1 MTKKDF
7 ELIAAALKDTR
18 ATERTVNMMASSLST
33 TNSRFNVQRFIDAA
47 TAEPLRQSPD
57 NQAALAALRR
67 EVK

>member
-1 MTKKDF
+1 MTRKDF

-47 TAEPLRQSPD
+47 TAAPLGWSPD